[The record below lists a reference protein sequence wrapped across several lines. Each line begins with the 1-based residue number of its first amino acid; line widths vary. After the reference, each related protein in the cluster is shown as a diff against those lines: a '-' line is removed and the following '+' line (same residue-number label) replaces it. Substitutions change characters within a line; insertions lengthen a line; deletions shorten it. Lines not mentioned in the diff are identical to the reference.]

1 MRVRTNDLCASVQQ
15 GIEFLLIAEELGL
28 VTFKVPCNW
37 NGSMI
42 LWFFTLLAKAPCQ
55 TFAGLGW
62 LSCLQWCVQVAS
74 LLKKGGHWGDLVPNQ
89 ADECLQVTEMADLW
103 GIHRKS
109 WQLAAC
115 PRDTHPSTHRN
126 CDIHG
131 LCMHPCTAPALRPPT
146 PDWHYRSYMA
156 INWLPL
162 LRTSLIYTSVTQPA
176 WISTSAAVSRCI
188 SSP

>member
-1 MRVRTNDLCASVQQ
+1 MTWWWKWACKQMRVRTNDLCASVQQ

-42 LWFFTLLAKAPCQ
+42 LWFFTLLAEAPRQ

-109 WQLAAC
+109 WQLAVPGIPTPAPTATVISMGSAC
-115 PRDTHPSTHRN
+115 THAPPLHWDHRHLTGIIAVTWPSTD
-126 CDIHG
+126 C
-131 LCMHPCTAPALRPPT
+131 PYWEQAWFT
-146 PDWHYRSYMA
+146 P
-156 INWLPL
+156 
-162 LRTSLIYTSVTQPA
+162 V
-176 WISTSAAVSRCI
+176 
-188 SSP
+188 